1 MFGHHFV
8 PQGIRVKASAGRT
21 CGAGR
26 GAVGITLSGIGE
38 EDMQDGIAQ
47 DGSLQQAK
55 IELAAALR
63 WAARLGYQSGIC
75 NHFSV
80 AVPGHPDLMLINPEG
95 YFWAEARVGD
105 LVVAAHDGRIL
116 SSNGHS
122 VETTAFCIHA
132 PIHRLLPQAVA
143 VLHTHMHHATAICM
157 RKGGTVSPSY
167 LSAMSFYQRIAY
179 DRGFDGPALTPAEGE
194 RLAGLIGEDF
204 ILMMEN
210 HGPLVVGASIG
221 EALLR
226 LIYLEDTCRMQLLA
240 EAGGHELQPIPAR
253 MMAAIPRDVPRFK
266 AYAKGFIAAVVRTL
280 RREEPDFLD

>member
-1 MFGHHFV
+1 M
-8 PQGIRVKASAGRT
+8 S
-21 CGAGR
+21 GANDAD
-26 GAVGITLSGIGE
+26 AVR
-38 EDMQDGIAQ
+38 
-47 DGSLQQAK
+47 QAK

-63 WAARLGYQSGIC
+63 WASRLGYQSGVC

-80 AVPGHPDLMLINPEG
+80 AVPGQPDLMLINPEG
-95 YFWAEARVGD
+95 YFWSEARVSD
-105 LVVAAHDGRIL
+105 IVVAAHDGRIV
-116 SSNGHS
+116 SGNGHT
-122 VETTAFCIHA
+122 VETTAFSIHA

-157 RKGGTVSPSY
+157 RKDGTVSPSY

-179 DRGFDGPALTPAEGE
+179 DRGFDGPALTPVEGE
-194 RLAGLIGEDF
+194 RLARLIGDDF

-240 EAGGHELQPIPAR
+240 EAGGHALQPIPAR
-253 MMAAIPRDVPRFK
+253 MMEAIPRDVPRFK
-266 AYAKGFIAAVVRTL
+266 AYAKGFMVAVVRSLT
-280 RREEPDFLD
+280 REEPDFLT

>member
-1 MFGHHFV
+1 MKTES
-8 PQGIRVKASAGRT
+8 QSD
-21 CGAGR
+21 
-26 GAVGITLSGIGE
+26 AV
-38 EDMQDGIAQ
+38 MV
-47 DGSLQQAK
+47 QQTK

-63 WAARLGYQSGIC
+63 WAARQGFQSGVC

-80 AVPGHPDLMLINPEG
+80 AMPGRSDLMLINPEG
-95 YFWAEARVGD
+95 YFWAEARVSD
-105 LVVAAHDGRIL
+105 LVVATHDGKIL
-116 SSNGHS
+116 TDNGHG
-122 VETTAFCIHA
+122 VELTAFSIHA

-194 RLAGLIGEDF
+194 RLAGVIGDNF
-204 ILMMEN
+204 VLMMEN
-210 HGPLVVGASIG
+210 HGPLVIGTTIG

-240 EAGGHELQPIPAR
+240 EAGGHELQAIPSQ

-266 AYAKGFIAAVVRTL
+266 SYAASFMAAVVRNLT
-280 RREEPDFLD
+280 REEPDFLT

>member
-1 MFGHHFV
+1 MKTTI
-8 PQGIRVKASAGRT
+8 QSDASA
-21 CGAGR
+21 
-26 GAVGITLSGIGE
+26 V
-38 EDMQDGIAQ
+38 
-47 DGSLQQAK
+47 QQAK

-63 WAARLGYQSGIC
+63 WAARLGFQSGVC

-80 AVPGHPDLMLINPEG
+80 AMPGRDDLMLINPEG
-95 YFWAEARVGD
+95 FFWSEARVSD
-105 LVVAAHDGRIL
+105 LVVATHDGKIL
-116 SSNGHS
+116 TDNGHT
-122 VETTAFCIHA
+122 VELTAFSIHA

-194 RLAGLIGEDF
+194 RLAALLGDNF

-210 HGPLVVGASIG
+210 HGPLVIGATIG

-226 LIYLEDTCRMQLLA
+226 LTYLEDTCKMQLLA
-240 EAGGHELQPIPAR
+240 EAGGHELQAIPSQ
-253 MMAAIPRDVPRFK
+253 MMAAIPKDVPRFK
-266 AYAKGFIAAVVRTL
+266 AYSKDFMNAVVRTL
-280 RREEPDFLD
+280 TREEPEFLT